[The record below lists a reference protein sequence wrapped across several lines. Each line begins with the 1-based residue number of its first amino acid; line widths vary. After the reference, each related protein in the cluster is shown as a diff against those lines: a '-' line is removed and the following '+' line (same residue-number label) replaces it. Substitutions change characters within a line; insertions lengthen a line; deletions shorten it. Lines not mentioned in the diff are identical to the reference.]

1 MKTLWTYP
9 LLIGMVLH
17 LSVSIEPNHHNQRI
31 NGMIEKKVAEA
42 NSAHEHSLNVSYH
55 TKVGLL
61 KHLSQHDD
69 TASRLKDDV
78 SSTHSQ
84 VRQLVQHL
92 AERLSERSRDPGSS
106 SSSSSTDPRPTHRLQ
121 STLDAHGVSD
131 SLVQE
136 INNMA
141 TSSISR
147 EHLVLHVQ
155 SHFPHKQSH
164 ELNDIVVAAI
174 AVQGHRQ
181 PDSSDRSKA
190 IQLEM
195 AMDRARFDSAK
206 KTMDFVKASL

>member
-1 MKTLWTYP
+1 
-9 LLIGMVLH
+9 
-17 LSVSIEPNHHNQRI
+17 
-31 NGMIEKKVAEA
+31 MIEKKVAEA

-61 KHLSQHDD
+61 KHLSQHHD
-69 TASRLKDDV
+69 TASRLKEDIA
-78 SSTHSQ
+78 STHTQ
-84 VRQLVQHL
+84 VRQSVQHL
-92 AERLSERSRDPGSS
+92 VEGLSERSRDPSS
-106 SSSSSTDPRPTHRLQ
+106 SISNPSDPRPTHRLQ
-121 STLDAHGVSD
+121 STLDAHGISD

-174 AVQGHRQ
+174 AVQGRRQ
-181 PDSSDRSKA
+181 PDGPDRTKA
-190 IQLEM
+190 IQQEM

-206 KTMDFVKASL
+206 KTMDYVKASL

>member
-1 MKTLWTYP
+1 
-9 LLIGMVLH
+9 
-17 LSVSIEPNHHNQRI
+17 
-31 NGMIEKKVAEA
+31 MIEKKVAEA

-61 KHLSQHDD
+61 KHLSQHHD
-69 TASRLKDDV
+69 TASRLKEDIA
-78 SSTHSQ
+78 STHTQ
-84 VRQLVQHL
+84 VRQSVQHL
-92 AERLSERSRDPGSS
+92 VEGLSERSRDPGSS
-106 SSSSSTDPRPTHRLQ
+106 NPSLTHRLQ
-121 STLDAHGVSD
+121 STLDAHGISD

-174 AVQGHRQ
+174 AVQGRRQ
-181 PDSSDRSKA
+181 PDGPDRTKA
-190 IQLEM
+190 IQQEM

-206 KTMDFVKASL
+206 KTMDYVKASL

>member
-1 MKTLWTYP
+1 MKALWTYP
-9 LLIGMVLH
+9 LLIGLVLH
-17 LSVSIEPNHHNQRI
+17 LSVSIEPNHHNEKI

-84 VRQLVQHL
+84 VRQSVQHL
-92 AERLSERSRDPGSS
+92 AERLSERSRD
-106 SSSSSTDPRPTHRLQ
+106 SSSSTDPRPKHRLQ

-141 TSSISR
+141 TSSISK

-164 ELNDIVVAAI
+164 ELNDIVLAAI

-181 PDSSDRSKA
+181 PDSPDRSKA
-190 IQLEM
+190 IQQEI

-206 KTMDFVKASL
+206 KTMDYVKASL

>member
-1 MKTLWTYP
+1 
-9 LLIGMVLH
+9 
-17 LSVSIEPNHHNQRI
+17 
-31 NGMIEKKVAEA
+31 MIEKKVAEA

-61 KHLSQHDD
+61 KHLSQHHD
-69 TASRLKDDV
+69 TASRLKEDV
-78 SSTHSQ
+78 ISTHSQ
-84 VRQLVQHL
+84 VSQSVQHL
-92 AERLSERSRDPGSS
+92 AERLSERSRDLSGSS
-106 SSSSSTDPRPTHRLQ
+106 TSRDSTHRLQ

-174 AVQGHRQ
+174 AVQGRRQ
-181 PDSSDRSKA
+181 PDSPDRTKA

-195 AMDRARFDSAK
+195 LMDRARFDSAK
-206 KTMDFVKASL
+206 KTMDYVKASL

>member
-1 MKTLWTYP
+1 
-9 LLIGMVLH
+9 
-17 LSVSIEPNHHNQRI
+17 
-31 NGMIEKKVAEA
+31 MIEKKVAEA

-61 KHLSQHDD
+61 KHLSQHHD
-69 TASRLKDDV
+69 TASRLKEDV

-84 VRQLVQHL
+84 VRQSVQHL
-92 AERLSERSRDPGSS
+92 AERLSERSSDSSGSS
-106 SSSSSTDPRPTHRLQ
+106 TSSPSDPRPTHRLQ

-147 EHLVLHVQ
+147 EHLVQHVQ

-174 AVQGHRQ
+174 AVQGRRQ
-181 PDSSDRSKA
+181 PDSPDRTKA

-195 AMDRARFDSAK
+195 VMDRARFDSAK
-206 KTMDFVKASL
+206 KTMDYVKASL